1 MSETRSDRDRAS
13 TRTARIIRAR
23 TEVTLLCQN
32 LPPGLRPEDNDTGA
46 RMSLEQLARRVE

>member
-13 TRTARIIRAR
+13 TRTARIIRVR
-23 TEVTLLCQN
+23 TEVTPLFRN

-46 RMSLEQLARRVE
+46 RMSLERLARRVE